1 MVNVEQIPLPV
12 LNALQARDIK
22 LEAISQMSPEQI
34 VAEYARWH
42 GLGEWGADI
51 IGHYNTLINSGL
63 NKPGL
68 TLDKEHIY
76 SIHLSASQRD
86 KVDSVLS
93 GDSIYF
99 TDASEGACYIEIAEA
114 RDHGEP
120 ERYQDIIH
128 TLDSVIGSNVDWSD
142 VAVLNI
148 Y

>member
-1 MVNVEQIPLPV
+1 MVNVEQVPLPV

-22 LEAISQMSPEQI
+22 PEAIGQMSPEQI

-51 IGHYNTLINSGL
+51 VGHYNTLINSGL
-63 NKPGL
+63 NKPAL
-68 TLDKEHIY
+68 TLDKERIY

-99 TDASEGACYIEIAEA
+99 TNANEGASYIEIGDA

-120 ERYQDIIH
+120 ERYQDIINV
-128 TLDSVIGSNVDWSD
+128 LNAVIGSNVDWSN